1 MNNYCYKFD
10 HNFVLP
16 TKEQIYPEGIKNLQS
31 SMNKELLDPNLYKI
45 LEIVNI
51 NVRWIELHYKIALPP
66 NGINSRYGTIHSDGD
81 VLDNKAKINFVIGGT
96 DSQMLWHD
104 FVDKDKAEIN
114 VLRTELGTSVI
125 RPKSWR
131 DKVKEV
137 HREEFRAAVVNVG
150 QLHSIENTKDERI
163 CIQLIIEDSIT
174 KERLDFFEARKR
186 FQLIESLVNSN
197 N

>member
-31 SMNKELLDPNLYKI
+31 SLNKELLDPRLYKI

-66 NGINSRYGTIHSDGD
+66 NGINSKYGTIHSDGES
-81 VLDNKAKINFVIGGT
+81 LDNKAKINFVIGGT
-96 DSQMLWHD
+96 DSQMLWHE
-104 FVDKDKAEIN
+104 FLDKDKAEIN
-114 VLRTELGTSVI
+114 VLRTELGTSVL

-137 HREEFRAAVVNVG
+137 HREGFRAAVVNVG

-174 KERLDFFEARKR
+174 KERLDFSEARKR
-186 FQLIESLVNSN
+186 FQSIESLVNSN